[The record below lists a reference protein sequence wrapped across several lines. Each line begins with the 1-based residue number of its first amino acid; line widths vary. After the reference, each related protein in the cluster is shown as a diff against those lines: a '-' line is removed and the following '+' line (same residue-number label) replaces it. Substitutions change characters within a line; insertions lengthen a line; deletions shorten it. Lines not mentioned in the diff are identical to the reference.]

1 MAHKT
6 PVSTQNNANGAFFFL
21 CLYTITIF
29 IRPHEWSLS
38 ISQYFIEYPI
48 ARYFLIL
55 SFMGYLLTQR
65 PKIWGP
71 QSWFLL
77 GILIIV
83 PISGIRNGWIG
94 GGITQAQN
102 FFIYALLPFL
112 LYAGLV
118 NTKRKQHWV
127 LLIFVIAC
135 AIMLHHG
142 FSQFLSPDGI
152 GWSGQRDIA
161 GRIRY
166 LGFFNDPN
174 DLGMFFVMNIPILF
188 YLKNSTENPL
198 FKLICYS
205 LIIGLIFGI
214 YLTNSR
220 GSLLGLLSLLLL
232 FGYFKFSKIKF
243 FLSTLTLLPVVFFII
258 SKFRTIDTEEA
269 SADGRIQAWY
279 EGIQMFK
286 QRPIF
291 GVGKGGFMDHHDLT
305 AHNSYVLIMA
315 ELGTLGYVLWLST
328 LLLTVLMLY
337 RIFNLSQEKYKDSP
351 SLLDDMLF
359 AKCLFFSFVGFLTTS
374 FFLSRSYVVF
384 LYIFIGLA
392 CGLFYRAKK
401 EAPEIIDIIS
411 GKNIGKLML
420 FSLFSL
426 IGLYVIIIILL

>member
-1 MAHKT
+1 MARRY
-6 PVSTQNNANGAFFFL
+6 PVSTENNANVAFFFL

-38 ISQYFIEYPI
+38 ISQHFIQYPI

-55 SFMGYLLTQR
+55 SFIGYLFSQR

-71 QSWFLL
+71 QSWLLL
-77 GILIIV
+77 GILIII
-83 PISGIRNGWIG
+83 PISGLRNGWLG

-112 LYAGLV
+112 LYAGLL
-118 NTKRKQHWV
+118 NTKRKQQWV
-127 LLIFVIAC
+127 LLIFVSAC

-142 FSQFLSPDGI
+142 FSQFFSPDGI
-152 GWSGQRDIA
+152 GWSGQRDIE

-188 YLKNSTENPL
+188 YLKSNTGSRL
-198 FKLICYS
+198 FKLIYYG
-205 LIIGLIFGI
+205 LIIGLVYGI

-220 GSLLGLLSLLLL
+220 GSLVGLLSLLLL
-232 FGYFKFSKIKF
+232 FCYFNYSKIKF
-243 FLSTLTLLPVVFFII
+243 FFYVLLSLPVVILGM
-258 SKFRTIDTEEA
+258 SKFRTIDADES

-286 QRPIF
+286 YRPVF
-291 GVGKGGFMDHHDLT
+291 GVGKGEFIEHHSRT

-315 ELGTLGYVLWLST
+315 ELGTLGYVLWLSA
-328 LLLTVLMLY
+328 LLLTVLMLF
-337 RIFNLSQEKYKDSP
+337 RIFNLNQDKYKDSP
-351 SLLDDMLF
+351 SLLDDIFL
-359 AKCLFFSFVGFLTTS
+359 AKCLFFSFVGFMTTS
-374 FFLSRSYVVF
+374 FFLSRTYVVF

-392 CGLFYRAKK
+392 CALFYRVHK
-401 EAPEIIDIIS
+401 EAPEIIDIAS

-426 IGLYVIIIILL
+426 IGLYVIIILLL